1 MELRVFTHCM
11 HCLDIAIVACLTMLL
26 ELDDVQDDVV
36 ERAAGLVGTRTS
48 TDVFLHLAL
57 NAWDARICSLFSF
70 AISTYCEACS
80 RVFEMLNSLI
90 AVMG

>member
-1 MELRVFTHCM
+1 M

-57 NAWDARICSLFSF
+57 NA
-70 AISTYCEACS
+70 
-80 RVFEMLNSLI
+80 
-90 AVMG
+90 

>member
-1 MELRVFTHCM
+1 LLNLVNKASDRRNNSSLVSTLESADLMELRVFTHCM

-36 ERAAGLVGTRTS
+36 ERAAGLVSTRTS

-57 NAWDARICSLFSF
+57 NA
-70 AISTYCEACS
+70 
-80 RVFEMLNSLI
+80 
-90 AVMG
+90 

>member
-1 MELRVFTHCM
+1 LLNLVNKASDRTNNSSLVSTLESANLMELCVFTHCM

-57 NAWDARICSLFSF
+57 NA
-70 AISTYCEACS
+70 
-80 RVFEMLNSLI
+80 
-90 AVMG
+90 